1 MTPPSIRK
9 LSVSFYSPL
18 FAAFLFPGGLFG
30 APVGLNPGF
39 EEDLT
44 GWTSADVTVE
54 TGFAFEGTKC
64 LNLANGFI
72 EQTFSELV
80 VGQVHTVRLAYLA
93 QAGTG
98 DLADA
103 RVKIDGVQIGE
114 IHNGQADKYLSANG
128 FEFVPGA
135 TTAVLRI
142 ESLESGSA
150 GLLVDNVRIEVGGL
164 PLPPEE
170 SWADLTPVAD
180 ARGGRALV
188 NGGFESPIGDPTGN
202 PNIAGEFN
210 ELLSGDALPGWRVTR
225 ENVDVIQFNQANAP
239 EGTNVLDVGG
249 SGPGG
254 IAQTITGLIPGGAYT
269 VSFLHARHIGWYN
282 GNMTGEVLANRQV
295 VTSLVRTISQKW
307 SDGYSLVEVPV
318 LAGPDGKLTLEV
330 RSTTPDLGSSI
341 VFDDLRISE
350 GGDFFGKWADEYGA
364 TASLAANDDGDA
376 FSNGMEFMLRLN
388 PMIWDEG
395 PVMVLENGVRSLRV
409 PVSGRALAQ
418 GFVLRLEC
426 SRDLSDWEVAGVSGS
441 GATLESDSSAPG
453 VDGERVYRFQ
463 AGENRLFWRHA
474 LTSS

>member
-1 MTPPSIRK
+1 MPPPAKR
-9 LSVSFYSPL
+9 LSVFSYSPL
-18 FAAFLFPGGLFG
+18 FAAFLFPGGLVG
-30 APVGLNPGF
+30 APVGTNTGF
-39 EEDLT
+39 EDDLT
-44 GWTSADVTVE
+44 GWTFADVAVE
-54 TGFAFEGTKC
+54 TGFAFEGTKR
-64 LNLANGFI
+64 LNLVNGFI

-80 VGQVHTVRLAYLA
+80 VGQVYTVRLAYLA

-103 RVKIDGVQIGE
+103 RVKINGVVIGE

-150 GLLVDNVRIEVGGL
+150 GLLIDDVRIEAGGL

-170 SWADLTPVAD
+170 SWANLSPVVD

-188 NGGFESPIGDPTGN
+188 NGGFESPIGDAEGN
-202 PNIAGEFN
+202 PNIAGLYD

-225 ENVDVIQFNQANAP
+225 ENVDVIQFEGANPP
-239 EGTNVLDVGG
+239 EGENVLDVGG
-249 SGPGG
+249 AGPGG

-269 VSFLHARHIGWYN
+269 VSFMHARHLYWGD
-282 GNMTGEVLANRQV
+282 GNMTGEVLANGQL
-295 VTSLVRTISQKW
+295 VTSLVRTITQTW
-307 SDGYSLVEVPV
+307 SDGYSLVQVPV
-318 LAGPDGKLTLEV
+318 LAGLDGKLTLEV

-341 VFDDLRISE
+341 VFDDFRISE
-350 GGDFFGKWADEYGA
+350 EVDSFAKWAGEKGA
-364 TASLAANDDGDA
+364 TASLSANDDGDA

-388 PMIWDEG
+388 PMIRDEG
-395 PVMVLENGVRSLRV
+395 PAMILENGVRSLRV

-418 GFVLRLEC
+418 GLVLRLEC
-426 SRDLSDWEVAGVSGS
+426 SRDLSDWAFA

-453 VDGERVYRFQ
+453 IDGERTYRFQ
-463 AGENRLFWRHA
+463 AGESRLFWRHA
-474 LTSS
+474 LTSP